1 MKRPKS
7 SLSDIKRGNSQMIGV
22 PATETIIKH
31 GLELINTYVNDYC
44 YTIDSDM
51 ILEQLLNYSYENK
64 RKYDIVA
71 AMGMCELG
79 DEELCGV
86 QPRTSQPTQKE
97 WRDVGYYYDEN
108 GYKKFGVIPKK

>member
-71 AMGMCELG
+71 AMGMAEIG
-79 DEELCGV
+79 DEELMGFNPKPAHSV
-86 QPRTSQPTQKE
+86 EKE
-97 WRDVGYYYDEN
+97 WKD
-108 GYKKFGVIPKK
+108 FG